1 MGTNLDPWMHR
12 GRVATVVSIIILT
25 IIIIIII
32 VIIIGMSS
40 YQFALFL
47 IGIFCDALI
56 FAVQTITFLLLVS
69 LLQ

>member
-25 IIIIIII
+25 IIIIII